1 MVWARRL
8 WIRLRTLVGR
18 KRSSEQ
24 LNDEM
29 EFHLEQQIE
38 ENISSG
44 MSPEEARYAAMRAFG
59 NPTFLK
65 EEARDTWGWVWL
77 EQIAQDL
84 RYAARMLRKSP
95 GFTAAAV
102 VTLALGIGAN
112 SSLFSFLDAVVLR
125 PLAVPR
131 ANQVVVVH
139 RGDWTRFSYADYV
152 HYRDG
157 NQAFAVLAATF
168 PTEANLGFNGQSEL
182 ITCEAVSANYD
193 DVMRI
198 PLLLGHWFADEDGP
212 LAVISYRAWVSQ
224 FHADPDVLGKQVRSL
239 SAWFT
244 VVGVAPR
251 SFTGVFAPRPTD
263 LWVPLRFWAKQF
275 PGIRKELSDPIS
287 RTVMIFGRLRESVTS
302 RQAAANLNG
311 IDTQIRTQA
320 SENKTARL
328 AVSSVRGVSDIEMR
342 AQLLPVIALFAAV
355 TAFVLLIACVNIG
368 NLLMARGSLRQRE
381 IAMRLA
387 LGASRAR
394 VTRQLMT
401 ETFLLALMGGA
412 GGLVLGAWTNRLL
425 EGLKPAMPIPVSL
438 RLSMDARI
446 VGFALAASLAT
457 MLLFSLLPTWR
468 STRSDVYPTLKG
480 DAVPLQHFRLRRASL
495 VAQMA
500 LSLLLL
506 LCAGLFLK
514 SILRLRDVNPGFAVQ
529 NRLYAWTYISPPEFT
544 PETGRQFYADAVE
557 RLRSL
562 PGVRNAGLT
571 HLLPLLLD
579 EGSDCVSADGLP
591 ALDAPH
597 GTIGPGYL
605 GVMSI
610 PLLEGR
616 DFSVADTPN
625 GPAVVIINEILAQR
639 LWPHQNAVGRRILV
653 GCEGPEAAEVVGVA
667 RNSKG
672 LSLAEG
678 PRPYFYRLFSQ
689 NYTGLATIVV
699 HTDGNP
705 FSVAETIRQ
714 SLLGV
719 SKGVEIYALDTMAH
733 HVELSY
739 WQTRWVASLLA
750 IFGVLALALA
760 AVGLYGVIA
769 YWVTQQTHEM
779 GVRRA
784 LGAQKA
790 DVLAMVIRKGFRLTL
805 AGVAIGIVGALALTR
820 FLASMLYGVK
830 PTDPLT
836 FVAASLILVS
846 VALLACYLPA
856 RRAMNVDP
864 MVALRYE

>member
-1 MVWARRL
+1 MTISMKKLLSTLEQRIKELVAAGMSVKEARAAARR
-8 WIRLRTLVGR
+8 
-18 KRSSEQ
+18 E
-24 LNDEM
+24 
-29 EFHLEQQIE
+29 
-38 ENISSG
+38 
-44 MSPEEARYAAMRAFG
+44 FG
-59 NPTFLK
+59 NVGLVK
-65 EEARDTWGWVWL
+65 ETAREVWGWRWL
-77 EQIAQDL
+77 EDL
-84 RYAARMLRKSP
+84 FSDMRFGARMLRKSP
-95 GFTAAAV
+95 GFTTAAV
-102 VTLALGIGAN
+102 VTLTLGIGVN
-112 SSLFSFLDAVVLR
+112 TSVFSFLNAVVLR
-125 PLAVPR
+125 PLAIPR

-139 RGDWTRFSYADYV
+139 RGDSTRFSYADYAD
-152 HYRDG
+152 YRDG
-157 NQAFAVLAATF
+157 NHALAALAATF

-198 PLLLGHWFADEDGP
+198 PLLLGHWFTDEDGP

-224 FHADPDVLGKQVRSL
+224 FHADPDVLGRQVRSL
-239 SAWFT
+239 SAWYT
-244 VVGVAPR
+244 VVGVAAR
-251 SFTGVFAPRPTD
+251 DFTGVFAPRPTD

-275 PGIRKELSDPIS
+275 PGIEEELRDPTS
-287 RTVMIFGRLRESVTS
+287 RNVMIFGRLREGVTS

-320 SENKTARL
+320 SENRTTRL
-328 AVSSVRGVSDIEMR
+328 AVSSVRGVSDIAMR
-342 AQLLPVIALFAAV
+342 AQLLPVVALFAAV
-355 TAFVLLIACVNIG
+355 TGFVLLIACVNIG
-368 NLLMARGSLRQRE
+368 NLLLARGSVRQRE

-394 VTRQLMT
+394 VARQLMT
-401 ETFLLALMGGA
+401 ETFLVALMGGA

-425 EGLKPAMPIPVSL
+425 EGLRPAMPIPVSL

-446 VGFALAASLAT
+446 VGFALAVSLVT
-457 MLLFSLLPTWR
+457 MLLFGLLPAWR
-468 STRSDVYPTLKG
+468 STRSDVYLTLKG
-480 DAVPLQHFRLRRASL
+480 DAVPLRHFRLRRASL

-514 SILRLRDVNPGFAVQ
+514 SILRIRDVNPGFAVQ

-544 PETGRQFYADAVE
+544 PQTGRQFYADAVQ

-571 HLLPLLLD
+571 HFLPLRLD
-579 EGSDCVSADGLP
+579 EGSDCVSGDGRP
-591 ALDAPH
+591 PLDAAH

-605 GVMSI
+605 EVMNI

-616 DFSVADTPN
+616 DFSVADAPN
-625 GPAVVIINEILAQR
+625 GPAVVIINQTLAHR
-639 LWPHQNAVGRRILV
+639 LWPHRNAVRRRIFV
-653 GCEGPEAAEVVGVA
+653 GCEKPEAAEVVGVA

-672 LSLAEG
+672 LSLGEG

-705 FSVAETIRQ
+705 LSMAETIRR
-714 SLLGV
+714 SLLEG

-733 HVELSY
+733 HVEQSY
-739 WQTRWVASLLA
+739 WQTRWIASLLA
-750 IFGVLALALA
+750 IFGALALALA

-779 GVRRA
+779 GVRMA
-784 LGAQKA
+784 LGAQKV
-790 DVLAMVIRKGFRLTL
+790 DVLAMVIKKGFRLTL
-805 AGVAIGIVGALALTR
+805 AGVAFGIVGALALTR
-820 FLASMLYGVK
+820 FLASLLYGVK

-846 VALLACYLPA
+846 VALLACYIPA
-856 RRAMNVDP
+856 RRATKVDP
-864 MVALRYE
+864 IVALRYE